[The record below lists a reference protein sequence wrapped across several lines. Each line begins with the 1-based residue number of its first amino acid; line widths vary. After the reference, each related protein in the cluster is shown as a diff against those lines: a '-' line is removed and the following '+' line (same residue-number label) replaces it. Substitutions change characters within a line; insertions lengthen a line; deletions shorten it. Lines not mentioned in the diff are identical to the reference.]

1 MVTINDVA
9 EICGV
14 SIATVSRA
22 LNGSPEVGEET
33 RRRILRLV
41 AELDY
46 TPSAAART
54 LVTRRSNLF
63 GVVLDTGYD
72 RPGLQ
77 HPFFQDVLVGL
88 RDEASDLGFDLLLFA
103 RDRTATDLNAS
114 IMRRCRHH
122 GVDGVVVI
130 ALDIA
135 DHNVASVSLAGIP
148 FVALDVDV
156 ESGRAARIAS
166 DNAAGAALAV
176 SHLHEL
182 GHTRIGMLTAP
193 VETKP
198 GRERLDGFNQEMAAR
213 GLGYPAE
220 YVLSGD
226 FSYASGVRAAGELL
240 ALPEPPTAIFAS
252 TDIMAAGVI
261 RGMLD
266 AGARVPDDLA
276 VVGFDD
282 LPLAS
287 MTEPSLTTV
296 RQDGRG
302 LGVAAAQA
310 LDGMLRDAEAPPP
323 AIRMPVELIVRRS
336 STGHDPT
343 TTEGKA

>member
-22 LNGSPEVGEET
+22 LNGSPDVSDET
-33 RRRILRLV
+33 RTRILRLV

-54 LVTRRSNLF
+54 LSTRRSNLL

-88 RDEASDLGFDLLLFA
+88 RDEASELGFDLLLFA
-103 RDRTATDLNAS
+103 RDRAASDPNAS
-114 IMRRCRHH
+114 VARRCRKH
-122 GVDGVVVI
+122 GVDGVIVI
-130 ALDIA
+130 ALDIT
-135 DHNVASVSLAGIP
+135 DHTVARVSLPGVP

-166 DNAAGAALAV
+166 DNAAGAALV
-176 SHLHEL
+176 VEHLCGL
-182 GHTRIGMLTAP
+182 GHTRIASLTAP
-193 VETKP
+193 GETKP
-198 GRERLDGFNQEMAAR
+198 GRERLEGFRDGLAAR
-213 GLGYPAE
+213 GLLCPPE
-220 YVLSGD
+220 YLVAGD
-226 FSYASGVRAAGELL
+226 FTFGSGVEAAARLL
-240 ALPEPPTAIFAS
+240 ALPTPPTAVFAA

-261 RGMLD
+261 RGALD

-287 MTEPSLTTV
+287 MTDPALTTI

-310 LDGMLRDAEAPPP
+310 LDLLLRDPEAQPPE
-323 AIRMPVELIVRRS
+323 IRMPVELIVRRS
-336 STGHDPT
+336 SASVEPT
-343 TTEGKA
+343 RKDGDA